1 MGQISRWV
9 LVLVVA
15 IAAGCTKEA
24 TEPVQTVDWYLAHL
38 PEMKTM
44 REKCGNNPGELGMT
58 PNCLNAQQ
66 AYTKRAFAPPTGPSV
81 WDTPANPANKPK

>member
-15 IAAGCTKEA
+15 IAAGCTNEA

-38 PEMKTM
+38 PEMNAM
-44 REKCGNNPGELGMT
+44 REKCGNNPGELGKT
-58 PNCLNAQQ
+58 PNCLNAEQ
-66 AYTKRAFAPPTGPSV
+66 AFIKYRLAPRTG
-81 WDTPANPANKPK
+81 TLQ